1 MIQQNLTYYVS
12 SSTAVLTNTNNII
25 EKIFYNVNL
34 QQTSSFFQS
43 GSQYSSITQLALISE
58 SRNIAIFPYENTNLF
73 IDSSSNLYN
82 TSSNDNITLVYNI
95 NINNM
100 NLDPDYYFRI
110 INSASLNE
118 ELNVG
123 LLPGENIGVI
133 SLISSSIYNFE
144 LYGGNNKY
152 NDIYVNDNTSSL
164 YSISWSGS
172 QKYTASLEPTS
183 STIYNITASVSN
195 TLCCSPILLNV
206 ELHNID
212 QLKFTFE
219 TGSCG
224 VCTDIIVYETI
235 NSLDYKYL
243 ISGSTTSP
251 IYTLSGSYPS
261 VPSLYYIIQKCGTF
275 SSDQSNTL
283 GLIPEQ
289 NLNF

>member
-82 TSSNDNITLVYNI
+82 TSSNDNITLVYNV

-100 NLDPDYYFRI
+100 NLDSDYYFKI

-133 SLISSSIYNFE
+133 SLISSSIYSFE
-144 LYGGNNKY
+144 LYGGTNKY
-152 NDIYVNDNTSSL
+152 NYIYINDNTSLL
-164 YSISWSGS
+164 YSSSWSGS
-172 QKYTASLEPTS
+172 QKNNTTILEPTS

-224 VCTDIIVYETI
+224 ICTDIIIYE
-235 NSLDYKYL
+235 SLNDNVFK
-243 ISGSTTSP
+243 IIKTGSFISP
-251 IYTLSGSYPS
+251 ILTDSGSYPIT
-261 VPSLYYIIQKCGTF
+261 PSLYYIIQKCGTF
-275 SSDQSNTL
+275 SSDPSNIL
-283 GLIPEQ
+283 GLIP
-289 NLNF
+289 